1 MEGGGEERP
10 RRSYGRRG
18 GSYGRRGGG
27 GGGYSGGG
35 SYGRR
40 GGGGGGYSGGGRGG
54 GGGYGRGGGG
64 GGYGRGSGYGGR
76 EGGGRSVERD
86 RGPVPVEEG
95 QEIDV
100 TIDSVGRRGDGIA
113 RFNNFVIFVP
123 GTNTGDKVK
132 VRITGVRNNF
142 ATGEVVTGAT
152 E

>member
-1 MEGGGEERP
+1 GGGR
-10 RRSYGRRG
+10 GRKGGVKGGRG
-18 GSYGRRGGG
+18 EGGG
-27 GGGYSGGG
+27 GGV
-35 SYGRR
+35 
-40 GGGGGGYSGGGRGG
+40 GGGGGG

-64 GGYGRGSGYGGR
+64 GGYGRGGGYGGR

-113 RFNNFVIFVP
+113 RFNDFVIFVP
-123 GTNTGDKVK
+123 GTNTGDKDK
-132 VRITGVRNNF
+132 VRIAGVRNNF

>member
-27 GGGYSGGG
+27 GGGYSGG
-35 SYGRR
+35 SR
-40 GGGGGGYSGGGRGG
+40 GGGGS
-54 GGGYGRGGGG
+54 YGRGGGG
-64 GGYGRGSGYGGR
+64 GGYGRGGGYGGR
-76 EGGGRSVERD
+76 EGGGRSFERD

>member
-1 MEGGGEERP
+1 MEGGGDERP

-18 GSYGRRGGG
+18 SSYGR
-27 GGGYSGGG
+27 
-35 SYGRR
+35 
-40 GGGGGGYSGGGRGG
+40 RGG

-64 GGYGRGSGYGGR
+64 GGGYGRGGSGYGR
-76 EGGGRSVERD
+76 EGGGRRFERD

-142 ATGEVVTGAT
+142 ATGEVVTGAS

>member
-10 RRSYGRRG
+10 RRSYGRR
-18 GSYGRRGGG
+18 
-27 GGGYSGGG
+27 GG

-64 GGYGRGSGYGGR
+64 GGYGRGGGYGGR
-76 EGGGRSVERD
+76 EGGGRRFERD

-100 TIDSVGRRGDGIA
+100 TNAAAGRRGEGTA
-113 RFNNFVIFVP
+113 RLTHF
-123 GTNTGDKVK
+123 
-132 VRITGVRNNF
+132 VRIDR
-142 ATGEVVTGAT
+142 GAT
-152 E
+152 TRSTINARRS

>member
-18 GSYGRRGGG
+18 GSYGGGG
-27 GGGYSGGG
+27 GDGGY
-35 SYGRR
+35 
-40 GGGGGGYSGGGRGG
+40 
-54 GGGYGRGGGG
+54 
-64 GGYGRGSGYGGR
+64 GR
-76 EGGGRSVERD
+76 EGGGGRSSERD

-123 GTNTGDKVK
+123 GTYTGDKVK

>member
-27 GGGYSGGG
+27 G
-35 SYGRR
+35 
-40 GGGGGGYSGGGRGG
+40 YSGGGRGG
-54 GGGYGRGGGG
+54 GRGF
-64 GGYGRGSGYGGR
+64 
-76 EGGGRSVERD
+76 ERD

>member
-18 GSYGRRGGG
+18 GSYGRGSGGG
-27 GGGYSGGG
+27 GGGYGGG
-35 SYGRR
+35 SR
-40 GGGGGGYSGGGRGG
+40 GGGGGYGREGG

-64 GGYGRGSGYGGR
+64 GYGR
-76 EGGGRSVERD
+76 EGGGGRSSERD

>member
-18 GSYGRRGGG
+18 GSYGRG
-27 GGGYSGGG
+27 
-35 SYGRR
+35 
-40 GGGGGGYSGGGRGG
+40 
-54 GGGYGRGGGG
+54 
-64 GGYGRGSGYGGR
+64 GGR